1 MRLEV
6 SAPAPMNLT
15 SPPREF
21 ASTHINTHSGYRHA
35 SWIQPGHSPAGVV
48 MNMDPVWTQSSWCG
62 SEYGSSLDELQL
74 VWYMDPVWTWSGWC
88 GTWIQ
93 SGRSPAGVDPV
104 WTRSGWCCN
113 EYGSSQGMF
122 RLVSHRLSSQCSRRR
137 YAWNAMCLSRLT
149 TTLLYRPAVVI
160 EREISCKLC
169 HGVTNAAEYFD
180 GGNMQEYIGCCR
192 CSRPGTIT
200 VVHINMLCATKPGGE
215 SQPGRL
221 FGYNACGKW
230 MAAFR
235 ETV

>member
-48 MNMDPVWTQSSWCG
+48 MN
-62 SEYGSSLDELQL
+62 
-74 VWYMDPVWTWSGWC
+74 MDPVWTWSGWC

-180 GGNMQEYIGCCR
+180 GGSMQEYIGCCR

-215 SQPGRL
+215 S
-221 FGYNACGKW
+221 
-230 MAAFR
+230 
-235 ETV
+235 

>member
-48 MNMDPVWTQSSWCG
+48 MNVDPVWTQSS
-62 SEYGSSLDELQL
+62 
-74 VWYMDPVWTWSGWC
+74 
-88 GTWIQ
+88 
-93 SGRSPAGVDPV
+93 
-104 WTRSGWCCN
+104 WCCN

-160 EREISCKLC
+160 EREISFKLC